1 MLVSSFLL
9 VAVHLTQPCPGQD
22 VITEKIRD
30 EYNREAAKVFN
41 DGERVASENGQSGTM
56 LAIITRGSCV
66 CDCLLLGYS
75 RWDQAFSN

>member
-1 MLVSSFLL
+1 MLVSPSWS
-9 VAVHLTQPCPGQD
+9 VAVHYTQPCSEQD

-56 LAIITRGSCV
+56 LAILTRGSCV

-75 RWDQAFSN
+75 RRHQAFSN